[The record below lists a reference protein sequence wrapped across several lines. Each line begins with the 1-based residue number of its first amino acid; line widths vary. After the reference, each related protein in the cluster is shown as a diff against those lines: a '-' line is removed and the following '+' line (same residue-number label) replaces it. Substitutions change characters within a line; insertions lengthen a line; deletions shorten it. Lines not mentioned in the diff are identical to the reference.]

1 MARPLPPPEAER
13 QMGTRQ
19 SQKAR
24 GIPGPRDSILY
35 QTVSRLPVANQVF
48 LGFWAVDIHQ
58 EGHSQ
63 RSAPQRRH
71 TALEMTL
78 PLHTQARGAETG
90 EVIRHTTHLG
100 QRACQAPSHLSWSDL
115 GRAQNTG
122 PTKSV
127 PLWGAQ
133 EPEPEG
139 LSPGKCMQPR
149 ACFRPSS
156 PAKQPGA

>member
-1 MARPLPPPEAER
+1 MAHLSGAPTVHP
-13 QMGTRQ
+13 G
-19 SQKAR
+19 SQAA
-24 GIPGPRDSILY
+24 G
-35 QTVSRLPVANQVF
+35 
-48 LGFWAVDIHQ
+48 
-58 EGHSQ
+58 
-63 RSAPQRRH
+63 
-71 TALEMTL
+71 
-78 PLHTQARGAETG
+78 TG

-149 ACFRPSS
+149 VYFRQFPAEQLEPEQCRLGKHTHSEWGQTQWS
-156 PAKQPGA
+156 PDTEPPHTSQ